1 MEIPRTLLPKWHLRG
16 ASSVIFVTVGNATTG
31 FRRLLEAVDE
41 LAEAGAFG
49 NDYVFIQSGNNS
61 YFKPK
66 YCEHTAFITMELF
79 TKSIQEANMVISHG
93 GAGTL
98 MHVLRAGKVPVVM
111 PRRKHYGEIVD
122 DHQNDLVRSLAFEG
136 RVIPA
141 YETNDLARAIAFA
154 RSVISPNCPP
164 SPSHMISLVCTAIHE
179 LIGDEGKAKP

>member
-1 MEIPRTLLPKWHLRG
+1 
-16 ASSVIFVTVGNATTG
+16 VIFVTVGNATTG

-49 NDYVFIQSGNNS
+49 NDYVFIQSGNNPG
-61 YFKPK
+61 FKPR
-66 YCEHTAFITMELF
+66 YCEHETFITMELF
-79 TKSIQEANMVISHG
+79 SKSIQEANMVISHG

-111 PRRKHYGEIVD
+111 PRRKHYGELVD

-141 YETNDLARAIAFA
+141 YETSDLAGAIAFA

-164 SPSHMISLVCTAIHE
+164 SPSRMILLVSNAIGE
-179 LIGDEGKAKP
+179 LNGDQRKAKP